1 MSDYNWDRIKND
13 QRPIDEVIVAALAL
27 EGDEYWEEVMILHQ
41 RGTREVFDAAIGLC
55 KSEDP
60 VKREVGSDIL
70 GQLGGGPPPR
80 EFDDESAPYLIEML
94 RNEQDPNVIS
104 SACIA
109 LGHIDDPR
117 AIEVISGFKKHPD
130 NDIRFRVA
138 RALGFKA
145 DPIAINTLIEL
156 TKDKDDEVRNWA
168 TFGLGNA
175 HDDDAEPV
183 DSEEIRE
190 ALAKRLDDDF
200 EEARWEAIAGLA
212 RRKDLRAIDEIIK
225 EGLECTFSYPMLFE
239 SMDEFP
245 HTSLLPMLKKLQENW
260 VENLQELNKIIEK
273 CTDNLPGHNEMPG
286 KALSRFT
293 FYSDLFRGH
302 IIDLTAPLNKK
313 TICYPGDPQFKRS
326 WFRKYK
332 DSGVNLSF
340 VETGLHVGTHVDA
353 PLHFLDKGQS
363 IDSMPAGVF
372 SGEAWVIKA
381 LKKPFQDIT
390 PEDVEKNEINPGEII
405 FFYTGWSK
413 RVNTPRFFEEGWP
426 GITPE
431 AMDLLIAKGVKAI
444 GIDSGSV
451 DSAAGLAAGCLA
463 HKKAAE
469 AGIPIFETLVNLDK
483 FNGRFY
489 FFGFPLR
496 FEGAEASP
504 VRAIG
509 VTPYDL

>member
-1 MSDYNWDRIKND
+1 MF
-13 QRPIDEVIVAALAL
+13 
-27 EGDEYWEEVMILHQ
+27 
-41 RGTREVFDAAIGLC
+41 FD
-55 KSEDP
+55 
-60 VKREVGSDIL
+60 
-70 GQLGGGPPPR
+70 
-80 EFDDESAPYLIEML
+80 
-94 RNEQDPNVIS
+94 
-104 SACIA
+104 
-109 LGHIDDPR
+109 
-117 AIEVISGFKKHPD
+117 
-130 NDIRFRVA
+130 
-138 RALGFKA
+138 
-145 DPIAINTLIEL
+145 
-156 TKDKDDEVRNWA
+156 
-168 TFGLGNA
+168 
-175 HDDDAEPV
+175 
-183 DSEEIRE
+183 
-190 ALAKRLDDDF
+190 
-200 EEARWEAIAGLA
+200 
-212 RRKDLRAIDEIIK
+212 
-225 EGLECTFSYPMLFE
+225 

-245 HTSLLPMLKKLQENW
+245 HPSLLPMLKKLQENW
-260 VENLQELNKIIEK
+260 VENLQYLNKIIEK

-286 KALSRFT
+286 KVLSRFT

-313 TICYPGDPQFKRS
+313 TICFPGDPQFKRS
-326 WFRKYK
+326 CFRKYK
-332 DSGVNLSF
+332 DAGVNLSF

-451 DSAAGLAAGCLA
+451 DSAAGLAAGCFA